1 MTRWPYAMKRRTAAQ
16 YCDLAESTF
25 IAEVDAGRLPQ
36 PINLGGRDHWL
47 QPALEKAIARM
58 AGDDPLPE
66 WERELI
72 ERYG

>member
-1 MTRWPYAMKRRTAAQ
+1 MRWPYAMKRKNAAA

-47 QPALEKAIARM
+47 QPALEKAM
-58 AGDDPLPE
+58 ASLAGEEQLPE
-66 WERELI
+66 WEKEFQK
-72 ERYG
+72 RYG